1 MIVVL
6 SEIGEHGIIRDVAV
20 RPCHIGAVPAIGRSA
35 ATAENI
41 VESDDRRILT
51 IEIVTVETGLPGFC
65 VYYVIGQFRPSIGAE
80 VIDAGTGCGG
90 VVIGNRVIED
100 FQWSSA

>member
-1 MIVVL
+1 MIVAL
-6 SEIGEHGIIRDVAV
+6 SEIGEHGISRDVAV
-20 RPCHIGAVPAIGRSA
+20 RPCHIGAVPAIGHS

-41 VESDDRRILT
+41 VESDDRRILAAET
-51 IEIVTVETGLPGFC
+51 VTEETGLPGFC